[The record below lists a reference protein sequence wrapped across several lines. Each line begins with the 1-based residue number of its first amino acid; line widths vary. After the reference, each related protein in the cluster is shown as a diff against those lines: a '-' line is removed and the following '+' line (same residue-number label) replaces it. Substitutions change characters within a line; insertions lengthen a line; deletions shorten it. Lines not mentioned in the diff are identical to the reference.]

1 MERGD
6 VKINGQDAPSGIYEI
21 VNKSNG
27 HRYIGSAKNLI
38 KRWATHKWALTRNRH
53 HSIYF
58 QNAWNKYGRDA
69 FEFNV
74 LAICPIDLLIY
85 YEQQFINQMN
95 PEYNI
100 APVAGSSL
108 GIKATDETKRKMSV
122 ARRGNKYALGFKHTD
137 ETRRKISEGGKGKV
151 PWIKGKHHSEE
162 TKAKI
167 RASLIGIKR
176 SDETKLKHHFASL
189 GNKSNTGR
197 KFTEEERRQI
207 SILKMGNTNWLGRK
221 HTEETKEKMRI
232 AQALR
237 RSKEKEYS

>member
-6 VKINGQDAPSGIYEI
+6 VKINGRDISSGIYEI
-21 VNKSNG
+21 INKRNG

-38 KRWATHKWALTRNRH
+38 KRWVTHKWALNRNKH

-74 LAICPIDLLIY
+74 LITCPTDLLIY
-85 YEQQFINQMN
+85 YEQQFINQII

-100 APVAGSSL
+100 AQIAGSSL
-108 GIKATDETKRKMSV
+108 GVKATNETKYKQSI
-122 ARRGNKYALGFKHTD
+122 AHLGNKCALGFKHTD
-137 ETRRKISEGGKGKV
+137 ETRRKISESGKGRV
-151 PWIKGKHHSEE
+151 SGMKGKHHSEE

-167 RASLIGIKR
+167 RSSRIGIKQ

-197 KFTEEERRQI
+197 KFTEEERRQL
-207 SILKMGNTNWLGRK
+207 SILKMGNTNWAGRK
-221 HTEETKEKMRI
+221 HTEETKEKMRV

-237 RSKEKEYS
+237 RSKEKGNN